1 MLNQL
6 SPPPKPIAEVWRPD
20 LVALPQ
26 LTFKRRLVRALIRGL
41 AKLLVL
47 VTLRVRITGLEN
59 FPKRGPAVIVFNHL
73 GDADAVLLAATLP
86 FTPIEGIGKIE
97 LYDHWLVGPVF
108 RAYGIIWVHRGRPD
122 RKAIRAAL
130 KGLAEGR
137 MISLAPEGRQSVT
150 GALEEGEDGAAFLS
164 MKSGAPIVPV
174 ALTGLENQNVYGHLK
189 RWRRASVSLSVGKPF
204 FVQEQAESEALSQMT
219 LAPGGRA
226 GDGQKMIREGTRQ
239 IMESLASL
247 LPESY
252 RGYYRSNPGK

>member
-20 LVALPQ
+20 LVALPE
-26 LTFKRRLVRALIRGL
+26 LTFGRRVFRALFRGFTR
-41 AKLLVL
+41 LLVF
-47 VTLRVRITGLEN
+47 VTLRAKISGLEN
-59 FPKRGPAVIVFNHL
+59 FPKCGPAIIVFNHL
-73 GDADAVLLAATLP
+73 GDADAILLFATLP
-86 FTPIEGIGKIE
+86 FSPIEGIGKIE

-108 RAYGIIWVHRGRPD
+108 RAYGIIWVHRGQPD
-122 RKAIRAAL
+122 RRAIRAAL

-137 MISLAPEGRQSVT
+137 MLSLAPEGRQSVT

-174 ALTGLENQNVYGHLK
+174 ALTGLENQNIYGHLK
-189 RWRRASVSLSVGKPF
+189 RWRRAPVTLSVGEPF
-204 FVQEQAESEALSQMT
+204 FLQENPQ
-219 LAPGGRA
+219 
-226 GDGQKMIREGTRQ
+226 GDRQKMMREGTRQ

-252 RGYYRSNPGK
+252 RGYYKSNPDK